1 VRKVLIAVSGTGGHV
16 YPGIALAEE
25 LRSRHADL
33 GVLFATA
40 RGKPASAW
48 IRRSGFEVREVRL
61 AGFARRPG
69 LSWLTFPFV
78 LVAGCFGALG
88 LLLSE
93 GPDLVVGTG
102 GYVSGPFVA
111 FAAALGIPTVVLE
124 QNARPGVATRLG
136 SLVARQVHLAEGAAR
151 EGLPRRSRAVV
162 SGNPVRSAVETGDGA
177 AFRAAHGIEPAVPL
191 VVVIGGSQGAQA
203 LTEAAV
209 GAARDLGEGAGVALL
224 VQAGERGVEQ
234 AKELAVGAPPGLRV
248 VAFLDDMG
256 GAYAAAQLVVAR
268 AGAMTLAELS
278 AAGVPAVLVPYP
290 YAAADHQ
297 TDNARRHA
305 ERGAALV
312 LPQTELTGAR
322 LAELIRDLTG
332 DPDRLAAMGAS
343 ARRGESAGAR
353 ERIADACEEWLG

>member
-33 GVLFATA
+33 RVLFATA

-69 LSWLTFPFV
+69 LSWLTFPFT
-78 LVAGCFGALG
+78 LVAGCAGALA

-111 FAAALGIPTVVLE
+111 FAAALGIPTLVLE

-136 SLVARQVHLAEGAAR
+136 SLVAREVHLADGAAR
-151 EGLPRRSRAVV
+151 ESLPRRGRSVV
-162 SGNPVRSAVETGDGA
+162 SGNPVRRSVETGDAA
-177 AFRAAHGIEPAVPL
+177 AFRASQGVVDGVPL
-191 VVVIGGSQGAQA
+191 VLVVGGSQGAQA
-203 LTEAAV
+203 LTEAAIA
-209 GAARDLGEGAGVALL
+209 AAREMGEDAGVAML
-224 VQAGERGVEQ
+224 VQAGERAAAQ
-234 AKELAVGAPPGLRV
+234 ASELAAGGPSWLKV
-248 VAFLDDMG
+248 VPFLNDMG
-256 GAYAAAQLVVAR
+256 GAYAAAALVVAR

-290 YAAADHQ
+290 FAAADHQ

-305 ERGAALV
+305 ARGAAV
-312 LPQTELTGAR
+312 VVPQSELTGGR
-322 LAELIRDLTG
+322 LAGLVRELTG
-332 DPDRLAAMGAS
+332 DADRLGEMEEA

-353 ERIADACEEWLG
+353 ERIADSCDKWLG